1 MLNGAE
7 SKHLTQPILRSLG
20 YARDDKI
27 IGNLYFDTPAVFLFL
42 QSKCVCKDTKKGET
56 KKMRRTHSLV
66 PARF

>member
-42 QSKCVCKDTKKGET
+42 QSKCVCKDTKTRPHTDEI
-56 KKMRRTHSLV
+56 RRNNASSWK
-66 PARF
+66 